1 MKESVYYFNK
11 LNDTGEPD
19 FAGGPQ
25 VLINNVGVI
34 DITTDPRTG
43 IIYMV
48 DLIFKRSLRIYN
60 AGAAALPVAVIPDA
74 SSVSF
79 SPVNLKQVLLLC
91 VATLML
97 LLREAVRIV
106 RAVCRMHSYFGIHAI
121 VTKMKS
127 TTKQDTQQRCTTF
140 TQC

>member
-11 LNDTGEPD
+11 LADTGEPD
-19 FAGGPQ
+19 FATGPQ

-60 AGAAALPVAVIPDA
+60 AGAAALPVTVVPDPA
-74 SSVSF
+74 SVSYSF
-79 SPVNLKQVLLLC
+79 SF
-91 VATLML
+91 
-97 LLREAVRIV
+97 
-106 RAVCRMHSYFGIHAI
+106 SYFNKLLALFPSFGFEQFSVIHTI
-121 VTKMKS
+121 PN
-127 TTKQDTQQRCTTF
+127 DN
-140 TQC
+140 